1 MSGTMSSFRL
11 MPVRS
16 SRGRVPVRRENAH
29 RLQSAEL
36 LHQALMFLEVHD
48 TVQFHIVHLSDEH
61 TLFTDKLLDA
71 DVVVYPAQVDEAVQQ
86 DKRQEKEDSNPG
98 NRVWHAFHAAV
109 DATGTAHG
117 KGRQLVDDE
126 LHLVW
131 SQYETFR
138 L

>member
-16 SRGRVPVRRENAH
+16 SRGVFRSVEKMRTVFSP
-29 RLQSAEL
+29 QSCC
-36 LHQALMFLEVHD
+36 FLEVHD

>member
-1 MSGTMSSFRL
+1 MSSFRL

-16 SRGRVPVRRENAH
+16 SRGVFRSVEKMRTVFSPQSCCI
-29 RLQSAEL
+29 RLW
-36 LHQALMFLEVHD
+36 
-48 TVQFHIVHLSDEH
+48 
-61 TLFTDKLLDA
+61 LLDA

>member
-16 SRGRVPVRRENAH
+16 SRGVFRSVEKMRTVFSP
-29 RLQSAEL
+29 QSCSL
-36 LHQALMFLEVHD
+36 VLLEVHD
-48 TVQFHIVHLSDEH
+48 TVELHIVHLADKQPS
-61 TLFTDKLLDA
+61 FADKLLAADA
-71 DVVVYPAQVDEAVQQ
+71 VAYPAQAEEAVQQ
-86 DKRQEKEDSNPG
+86 DKQQAEEDG
-98 NRVWHAFHAAV
+98 NARNGKGHVLQASV
-109 DATGTAHG
+109 DASGTAHG

>member
-16 SRGRVPVRRENAH
+16 SRGVFRSVEKMRTVFSP
-29 RLQSAEL
+29 QSCC
-36 LHQALMFLEVHD
+36 
-48 TVQFHIVHLSDEH
+48 HIVHLSDEH